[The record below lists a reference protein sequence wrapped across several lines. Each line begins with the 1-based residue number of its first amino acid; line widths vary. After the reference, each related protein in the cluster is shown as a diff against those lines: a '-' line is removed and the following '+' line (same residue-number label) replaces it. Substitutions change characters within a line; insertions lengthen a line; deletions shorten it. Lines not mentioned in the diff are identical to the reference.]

1 MKTTTISSTS
11 VKEHAGAVGR
21 RALARCMVQLIG
33 TFALNAVLL
42 LTGARLTGIAWQDL
56 CLLLLPP
63 MVASA
68 GAGLAFLVLNRM
80 ARQSAV
86 PAVADLPLGH
96 AYVAFNR

>member
-42 LTGARLTGIAWQDL
+42 LVGARVTGIAWQDL

-68 GAGLAFLVLNRM
+68 GAGLA
-80 ARQSAV
+80 
-86 PAVADLPLGH
+86 LPLGH

>member
-1 MKTTTISSTS
+1 MRTTTISSTS

-21 RALARCMVQLIG
+21 GALARCMVQLIG

-42 LTGARLTGIAWQDL
+42 LVGARVTGIAWQDL

-68 GAGLAFLVLNRM
+68 GAGLA
-80 ARQSAV
+80 
-86 PAVADLPLGH
+86 LPLAH
-96 AYVAFNR
+96 AYVALTAEQA